1 MTTDNITIGILA
13 HVDAGKTTLSE
24 SILYRTGTI
33 RTHGRVDHGDAFLDT
48 DAMEKK
54 RGITIYSKIARL
66 AVEGQP
72 YTLLDT
78 PGHADFSPEMERTLR
93 VLDYAIVVVSAA
105 DGVTEQVRTIWKLL
119 HHYHVPA
126 FIVVNKIDQL
136 EQTGDPEG
144 VAERLMTGLREELGK
159 GLVRFDGRGVCAD
172 NEEEIAVLD
181 ENIMERYLNGEPCVT
196 EDVCAQLVREEKLVP
211 VYYAAALYDRGTDDL
226 LRGMH
231 SFMKPRYTAQD
242 AQKPFGALVYKIS
255 RAEDGTRLTW
265 LKITSG
271 RLSVRDSVKEIR
283 RRSLTDLSGA
293 EAFSGSAS
301 GTPGIPGSAPGMSR
315 ASSIPE
321 GTPNA
326 SSISGGAYDAGDI
339 ADFPVAENEEES
351 ASQSTE
357 EKISGLRLY
366 SGEKYTAVTSASAG
380 SIVAAAGLTFT
391 RMGDGLGIE
400 KAQRQ
405 ELLSPIETRSVTA
418 QDPYGKK
425 VDDYTLLQALSRIE
439 EEEPMLHVSRREH
452 TGEIEVQIMGQVQT
466 EILQNILLERDG
478 LRASFGP
485 GRIVYKETVRRAVEG
500 VGHFEPL
507 RHYAEVHLL
516 LEPGEPGSGIVLD
529 NQCPPDTLERNWQ
542 NLIMSCL
549 SEKTFKGVLTGAELT
564 DVKITLIGAKASR
577 KHTSGGDFRQAAYR
591 AVRQGLMRAENIL
604 LEPVLSF
611 RAQIPQEFVGRL
623 MTDVSAMAGT
633 VDPPVFSEEGAEMTG
648 RVPAS
653 TYSGYPQM
661 LTGYTAGRGHISASL
676 DGYAPCHNAREVL
689 DASTYD
695 PDLDRWNPSYSVFC
709 SHGAGTPV
717 AWPDVRAH
725 MHIDIGW
732 TASPDDPVVYH
743 TQDFYTFTPENQEE
757 QESTLLTDEN
767 KETAPSHS
775 RRREKALDFA
785 QRQEK
790 FTAQEKEL
798 REIFERTY
806 GPVKENLRHP
816 DNVRGDAEGAESAE
830 KSAGN
835 GGAQE
840 RGGDPKY
847 RKDKGRGQTQ
857 RSYLLVDGYNIIFA
871 WRELQE
877 LAQTDIK
884 AARDRLL
891 DILSNYAGYSDDTVI
906 VVFDAYKVAHGAG
919 EVFRYHN
926 IDVVYTKEAETAD
939 LYIEKTAHT
948 LSRSNRVT
956 VATSDAVE
964 QVIIYGS
971 GAYRLSARGLLER
984 IMYAEQQMRETY
996 GL

>member
-1 MTTDNITIGILA
+1 MDQINITIGILA

-24 SILYRTGTI
+24 SILYKTGAI

-66 AVEGQP
+66 VIDGQP

-136 EQTGDPEG
+136 EQTGDPQG
-144 VAERLMTGLREELGK
+144 AAERLMTSLREELGK
-159 GLVRFDGRGVCAD
+159 GLVRFDGRGICGD
-172 NEEEIAVLD
+172 NREEIAVLD
-181 ENIMERYLNGEPCVT
+181 ENILERYLNGEPSVT
-196 EDVCAQLVREEKLVP
+196 EEVCARLIQEEKLVP
-211 VYYAAALYDRGTDDL
+211 VYYAATLYDRGTDDL

-231 SFMKPRYTAQD
+231 SFMRPGYSAQD

-271 RLSVRDSVKEIR
+271 RLLVRDSVKEIR
-283 RRSLTDLSGA
+283 RRSLTDLSGTP
-293 EAFSGSAS
+293 GAS
-301 GTPGIPGSAPGMSR
+301 G
-315 ASSIPE
+315 ASSIP
-321 GTPNA
+321 
-326 SSISGGAYDAGDI
+326 GGAFGAPG
-339 ADFPVAENEEES
+339 ADVPVSEEEEES
-351 ASQSTE
+351 AVQETE

-366 SGEKYTAVTSASAG
+366 SGEKFEAVTSACAG

-418 QDPYGKK
+418 EDPYGRK
-425 VDDYTLLQALSRIE
+425 VDDYTLLQALCRIE

-452 TGEIEVQIMGQVQT
+452 TREIEVQIMGQVQT

-611 RAQIPQEFVGRL
+611 RAQIPREFVGRL

-633 VDPPVFSEEGAEMTG
+633 VDPPVFSEEEAEMTG
-648 RVPAS
+648 HVPAS

-689 DASTYD
+689 DASNYD

-717 AWPDVRAH
+717 AWSDVRAH
-725 MHIDIGW
+725 MHIDTGW
-732 TASPDDPVVYH
+732 TASPDDPVIYD

-785 QRQEK
+785 QRQER

-816 DNVRGDAEGAESAE
+816 DNVRIEAEGSESAD
-830 KSAGN
+830 KSAGD
-835 GGAQE
+835 GSVKE

-847 RKDKGRGQTQ
+847 RKDKSRGQTQ
-857 RSYLLVDGYNIIFA
+857 KSYLLVDGYNIIFA
-871 WRELQE
+871 WSELQE
-877 LAQTDIK
+877 LARTDIK

-891 DILSNYAGYSDDTVI
+891 DILSNYAGYSDETVI

-948 LSRSNRVT
+948 LSRSSRVT